1 MAKILVVDDELV
13 MLSLTARI
21 LSQKYEVLTAKS
33 GQEALRLYE
42 TEKPDLILSDLVM
55 PDMSGF
61 EMYESVQKMF
71 GKQVPVV
78 FMSGADGDG
87 IEKKGF
93 ERGAS
98 DFIRKPFQASVL
110 LRRIDNILLNLERI
124 RGLAEEASRD
134 SLTGFL
140 NKGAVTEKLTELCRM
155 RKGILLVVDLD
166 CFKLVNDL
174 YGHEKGDAILRVFS
188 DIMRKNTRSADI
200 AGRIGGDEFVLF
212 CTDSTERATVSHI
225 CERMNRQ
232 FVEQAKALLGENMAI
247 PLGVSIG
254 AAVVPDNGS
263 DFVEVFKQADQALYS
278 VKQNGKHSFAFC
290 DDHGVD
296 ATNQQEDDLQSLNMI
311 FEERNVTN
319 GAYYIGRDAFTQV
332 YRFFLRYVRTYKES
346 AYTLLMTL
354 SPTPLCRSFAEIS
367 DFFGDIVGKSLRKS
381 DIMVRI
387 RQNQYLLLLPHVP
400 ETFFDPLVERILK
413 RWNSFPSSSQ
423 IEIRYESQFI
433 SVDSSSD
440 DSGRID
446 TENKAEQTRRSED

>member
-1 MAKILVVDDELV
+1 
-13 MLSLTARI
+13 
-21 LSQKYEVLTAKS
+21 
-33 GQEALRLYE
+33 
-42 TEKPDLILSDLVM
+42 
-55 PDMSGF
+55 
-61 EMYESVQKMF
+61 
-71 GKQVPVV
+71 
-78 FMSGADGDG
+78 
-87 IEKKGF
+87 
-93 ERGAS
+93 
-98 DFIRKPFQASVL
+98 
-110 LRRIDNILLNLERI
+110 
-124 RGLAEEASRD
+124 
-134 SLTGFL
+134 
-140 NKGAVTEKLTELCRM
+140 
-155 RKGILLVVDLD
+155 
-166 CFKLVNDL
+166 
-174 YGHEKGDAILRVFS
+174 
-188 DIMRKNTRSADI
+188 
-200 AGRIGGDEFVLF
+200 
-212 CTDSTERATVSHI
+212 
-225 CERMNRQ
+225 
-232 FVEQAKALLGENMAI
+232 MAI

-354 SPTPLCRSFAEIS
+354 SPTPLCRSFAETS

-400 ETFFDPLVERILK
+400 ETFFEPLVERILK

-433 SVDSSSD
+433 SVDSSTD
-440 DSGRID
+440 DFGHID